1 MSICFYTATGELL
14 DAEQVSLGSDYHVRL
29 ADSEASP
36 VNGVLQVEETAGM
49 MTIKGDGFE
58 IPFSKE
64 TGLISNATS
73 KGQVII
79 EKGPFLH
86 LDINLNHLTGAEVRK
101 SARKFLTSDSD
112 WKKQSLT
119 YTRKEGA
126 VEVALSGFY
135 QDVQTGYP
143 DPDISRRGNECQLC
157 RCGTAKRLPA

>member
-1 MSICFYTATGELL
+1 
-14 DAEQVSLGSDYHVRL
+14 
-29 ADSEASP
+29 
-36 VNGVLQVEETAGM
+36 M

-119 YTRKEGA
+119 YTRKRERWKSPSPA
-126 VEVALSGFY
+126 SIRMY
-135 QDVQTGYP
+135 KR
-143 DPDISRRGNECQLC
+143 IS
-157 RCGTAKRLPA
+157 